1 MSQKKLKRQPH
12 FFLIPICFE
21 SIRSIVPSFYQFICL
36 LNISC
41 GLSCRGYAPTAHT
54 YSTCITK
61 HLVYC
66 QTSLKASQK
75 ECSGNCFG
83 GILIA
88 SLQSFT
94 LSIYRGM
101 CLSPTAVLGHV
112 KDPQCYET
120 YAFIIT
126 KCLGANKTDHILSV
140 ETTSNYCLCSWL
152 HSLEMDTDSGDLW
165 YLFYGL
171 LSLTCLIS

>member
-36 LNISC
+36 LNISY

-66 QTSLKASQK
+66 QTSLTASQK
-75 ECSGNCFG
+75 ECSGKCFG

-140 ETTSNYCLCSWL
+140 ETTSNYCLCS
-152 HSLEMDTDSGDLW
+152 
-165 YLFYGL
+165 
-171 LSLTCLIS
+171 

>member
-1 MSQKKLKRQPH
+1 MLRVLPVNCPI
-12 FFLIPICFE
+12 FL
-21 SIRSIVPSFYQFICL
+21 SIYLSVKHQLWFVLQ
-36 LNISC
+36 
-41 GLSCRGYAPTAHT
+41 GLCT
-54 YSTCITK
+54 YSPHLQYGTCITK

-66 QTSLKASQK
+66 QTSLTASQK

-140 ETTSNYCLCSWL
+140 ETTSNYCLCS
-152 HSLEMDTDSGDLW
+152 
-165 YLFYGL
+165 
-171 LSLTCLIS
+171 